1 MNFYASCV
9 LAAFSNM
16 FCIFKVVK
24 MFYPHAQSN
33 FTLHTAATTDGAIG
47 GGSGTNT
54 LATHQNLELRKVYY
68 FQTPNEWE
76 AER

>member
-1 MNFYASCV
+1 
-9 LAAFSNM
+9 
-16 FCIFKVVK
+16 